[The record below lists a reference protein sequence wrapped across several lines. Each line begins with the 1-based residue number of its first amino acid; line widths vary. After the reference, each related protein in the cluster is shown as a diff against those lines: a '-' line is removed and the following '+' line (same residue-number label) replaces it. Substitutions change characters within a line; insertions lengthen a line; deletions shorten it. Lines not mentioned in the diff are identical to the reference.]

1 MGTVSK
7 TEIWIGSLTILAT
20 GLIHLALA
28 RGEAEEALY
37 LGLLF
42 VAHGVLAAIA
52 AIGIY
57 RGARAWGW
65 GLGLLLAVGA
75 IVGYVISRT
84 VGLPGM
90 EVEEWLQP
98 IGILALVLEAAFVVL
113 FFRTVSTRPQV
124 GMTAKQ

>member
-1 MGTVSK
+1 MGRISK
-7 TEIWIGSLTILAT
+7 TEMWIGSLTILAT
-20 GLIHLALA
+20 GVIHLALA
-28 RGEAEEALY
+28 RGEAEEAPY

-42 VAHGVLAAIA
+42 LAHGVLAAVA

-75 IVGYVISRT
+75 VAGYIISRT

-98 IGILALVLEAAFVVL
+98 MGILALVLEAAFVVL
-113 FFRTVSTRPQV
+113 FFRVLAAGPEVTSQ
-124 GMTAKQ
+124 A